1 MTEWNQMKSDNYLSF
16 EKRNLVN
23 KESLEKDQKILLQFR
38 KAKSLKD
45 MKIIFNEL
53 CPYYYYNQEAYS
65 IFLDCYETC
74 INNFFEEFYER
85 EIKNVRAF
93 VDSCFQEFYEQINNK
108 FCLPRL
114 KQRTNSVILFLIK
127 YFKEF
132 IKIKGNKT

>member
-1 MTEWNQMKSDNYLSF
+1 MKSDNYLSF

-65 IFLDCYETC
+65 IFLDC
-74 INNFFEEFYER
+74 
-85 EIKNVRAF
+85 
-93 VDSCFQEFYEQINNK
+93 
-108 FCLPRL
+108 
-114 KQRTNSVILFLIK
+114 
-127 YFKEF
+127 
-132 IKIKGNKT
+132 